1 MKTAVIY
8 ARYSSDSQTEQSI
21 EGQMR
26 ICEEYAKKNNIVILD
41 KYIDRAMTGTNDNR
55 PDFQRMIKDSARR
68 EWNYVLV
75 YKLDRFSRNKYE
87 TAIHKKTLRDN
98 GVKVLSAM
106 ENIPD
111 TPEGII
117 LESLLEGMNQYFSA
131 ELSQKVKRGMRET
144 RIKGLYQGGG
154 LPYGYKAVGRKV
166 VVDETKADTVR
177 FIFRQYANGYYV
189 REIADELTARNI
201 LYRGKPF
208 VLNTVYNIL
217 KNQKYSGVYMHEDE
231 VVDNI
236 YPRIVAPEL
245 YETVRKKIEANRYG
259 KRSLE
264 ADYLL
269 RRKVRC
275 GYCGGNII
283 AETGTGKDGTV
294 RRYYKCAGKKRNKGS
309 CNKAQIRKALLE
321 DLVVNAIIL
330 ELNKPE
336 IMDAIVA
343 ELMRLQNEE
352 EPINVELAMLMSE
365 KAGVDKSIENII
377 TAIENGIVAN
387 SAVKRLQDLEKRQ
400 DELEKQILLE
410 KRKRKR
416 EVSESDIRAFYN
428 DALKAEPR
436 TLVNLL
442 VEEIVLYDDKIE
454 IYYKNPANIG
464 PDDKRGFFV
473 CSEKFG
479 ASSSTASNATRKCD
493 VTVSMYLR

>member
-1 MKTAVIY
+1 MKTGVIY

-26 ICEEYAKKNNIVILD
+26 VCEEYAKKNNIVILGT
-41 KYIDRAMTGTNDNR
+41 YIDRAMTGTNDNR

-68 EWNYVLV
+68 EWSYILV

-144 RIKGLYQGGG
+144 RLKGLYQGGG

-177 FIFRQYANGYYV
+177 FIFKQYANGYYV
-189 REIADELTARNI
+189 REIIADLTSKKI

-208 VLNTVYNIL
+208 ARNTVYNIL
-217 KNQKYSGVYMHEDE
+217 KNPKYSGAYMHGDE
-231 VVDNI
+231 VVDNM

-245 YETVRKKIEANRYG
+245 YEAVRKKIDANKYG

-269 RRKVRC
+269 RKKVKC

-283 AETGTGKDGTV
+283 AETGTGKSGIV
-294 RRYYKCAGKKRNKGS
+294 RRYYKCAGKKKNKGS
-309 CNKAQIRKALLE
+309 CNKAQVRKELLE
-321 DLVVNAIIL
+321 DLIVNAIIL

-336 IMDAIVA
+336 IMDTIVA

-352 EPINVELAMLMSE
+352 NPINVELAMLMNE
-365 KAGVDKSIENII
+365 KVGVEKSINNII
-377 TAIENGIVAN
+377 AAIENGIVAN
-387 SAVKRLQDLEKRQ
+387 STAKRLQDLEKRQ
-400 DELEKQILLE
+400 DELEKLILLE
-410 KRKRKR
+410 KNKRKSNL
-416 EVSESDIRAFYN
+416 SESDIRAFYTY
-428 DALKAEPR
+428 ALKAEPR
-436 TLVNLL
+436 RLINLL
-442 VEEIVLYDDKIE
+442 VEEIILYDDKIN
-454 IYYKNPANIG
+454 IYYKNPSNIS
-464 PDDKRGFFV
+464 PDNDQGFLICSKSFGLSDSTECNSTLKR
-473 CSEKFG
+473 
-479 ASSSTASNATRKCD
+479 N
-493 VTVSMYLR
+493 VTVSMYLC

>member
-1 MKTAVIY
+1 M
-8 ARYSSDSQTEQSI
+8 
-21 EGQMR
+21 
-26 ICEEYAKKNNIVILD
+26 
-41 KYIDRAMTGTNDNR
+41 
-55 PDFQRMIKDSARR
+55 
-68 EWNYVLV
+68 
-75 YKLDRFSRNKYE
+75 
-87 TAIHKKTLRDN
+87 
-98 GVKVLSAM
+98 
-106 ENIPD
+106 
-111 TPEGII
+111 
-117 LESLLEGMNQYFSA
+117 
-131 ELSQKVKRGMRET
+131 
-144 RIKGLYQGGG
+144 
-154 LPYGYKAVGRKV
+154 
-166 VVDETKADTVR
+166 
-177 FIFRQYANGYYV
+177 
-189 REIADELTARNI
+189 
-201 LYRGKPF
+201 
-208 VLNTVYNIL
+208 
-217 KNQKYSGVYMHEDE
+217 
-231 VVDNI
+231 
-236 YPRIVAPEL
+236 
-245 YETVRKKIEANRYG
+245 
-259 KRSLE
+259 
-264 ADYLL
+264 
-269 RRKVRC
+269 
-275 GYCGGNII
+275 
-283 AETGTGKDGTV
+283 
-294 RRYYKCAGKKRNKGS
+294 
-309 CNKAQIRKALLE
+309 E

-343 ELMRLQNEE
+343 ELIRLQNEE

-387 SAVKRLQDLEKRQ
+387 STAKRLQDLEKRQ